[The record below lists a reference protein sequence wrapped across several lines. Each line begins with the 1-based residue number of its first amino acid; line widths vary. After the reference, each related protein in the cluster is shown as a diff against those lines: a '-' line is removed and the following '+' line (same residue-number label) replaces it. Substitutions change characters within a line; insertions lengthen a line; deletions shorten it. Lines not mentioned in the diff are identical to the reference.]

1 MRNDNWHKINSDL
14 SEKLK
19 GHIYTFIE
27 VWSIVGCGE
36 KTLRRYM
43 DRLLVTPIK
52 TSDNWLFDEDMLAKV
67 DFIHKCKTK
76 LDIPVNSAAGLYDF
90 LKANKVKQG
99 FEDLENS
106 IKEYNV

>member
-1 MRNDNWHKINSDL
+1 MRNDNWLKINDDL
-14 SEKLK
+14 NNRLK

-43 DRLLVTPIK
+43 DRLLITPLK
-52 TSDNWLFDEDMLAKV
+52 TSDNWLFDENMLNKV

-76 LDIPVNSAAGLYDF
+76 LDIPVSTGAGLYDF
-90 LKANKVKQG
+90 LKNNKVKQG
-99 FEDLENS
+99 YEDLEKAV
-106 IKEYNV
+106 KEYE